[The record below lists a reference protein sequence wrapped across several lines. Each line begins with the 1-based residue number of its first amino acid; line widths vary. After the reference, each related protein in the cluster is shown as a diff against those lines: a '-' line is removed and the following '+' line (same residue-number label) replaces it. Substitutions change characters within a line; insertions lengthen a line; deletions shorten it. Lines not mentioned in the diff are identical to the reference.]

1 MSNPTHL
8 QHIGISI
15 KKMRKFRELTQQE
28 LADKSGLRVA
38 TISDIESGKAN
49 FEINT
54 LVRIAAA
61 LEFALDIRFTPL
73 K

>member
-8 QHIGISI
+8 QHIGILI
-15 KKMRKFRELTQQE
+15 KKMRKFRELTQQD

-54 LVRIAAA
+54 LVRISSA
-61 LEFALDIRFTPL
+61 LNCFLDVTMTPA
-73 K
+73 